1 MIPSSISLYASAAIA
16 LLALFVWGGV
26 GYFAWTISIEAEAH
40 RSTIAGMEQKTAE
53 NAFSL
58 RLHALARETKNERSR
73 LEEISRT
80 DLAGI
85 LDGIE
90 RLSKDSGIPME
101 ITQAPSI
108 SRMESSTMRVLSL
121 SVEALGTFAQ
131 VARAVALLE
140 TIPIPST
147 VDELRFERTAG
158 AEGAARSSWRMIA
171 SVRFLTTA
179 DIPTL

>member
-1 MIPSSISLYASAAIA
+1 MIPTSISSYASALIA
-16 LLALFVWGGV
+16 MLALFVWGSV
-26 GYFAWTISIEAEAH
+26 GYFAWTISAEAEAH

-53 NAFSL
+53 HAFAL
-58 RLHALARETKNERSR
+58 RLHALARETKNERLR

-90 RLSKDSGIPME
+90 RLSKDSGVSVE

-108 SRMESSTMRVLSL
+108 STVESSTMRVLSL
-121 SVEALGTFAQ
+121 SVETLGTFAQ
-131 VARAVALLE
+131 VARVVALLE
-140 TIPIPST
+140 TMPIPST
-147 VDELRFERTAG
+147 VDELRFERTSG
-158 AEGAARSSWRMIA
+158 ADGAARSSWRMIA